1 MRVRRIRIKHY
12 LIISFLLILFF
23 TLIFFIS
30 YTKVTSKKSIIY
42 ADMIYQ
48 KKIYNDLQ
56 SLINEVALTNDFNNI
71 IELYQNKNGEILYV
85 DYNVNEL
92 YKLLSEVLANLKNN
106 LQNNHDSLYVK
117 VPFFI
122 ASDNFFISNFGPHI
136 MVKMNYVNSLIS
148 NIHTKITN
156 YGINNALLE
165 AYISISIEGLI
176 ITPVRKEVKKYTYD
190 FLVASK
196 VINGRVPSF
205 YGSDILNN
213 SSLFD
218 VPIN

>member
-1 MRVRRIRIKHY
+1 MKLRRIRKKHY

-23 TLIFFIS
+23 TLIFFVS
-30 YTKVTSKKSIIY
+30 YTKVTSKKSITY

-56 SLINEVALTNDFNNI
+56 QLVNDVALTNDFNNI

-85 DYNVNEL
+85 DYNVNAL
-92 YKLLSEVLANLKNN
+92 YKLLNEVLANLKSN
-106 LQNNHDSLYVK
+106 LQNNQDSLYVK

-136 MVKMNYVNSLIS
+136 MVKMNFVNSLIS

-176 ITPVRKEVKKYTYD
+176 ITPVRKETKKYNYD

-205 YGSDILNN
+205 YGQDILNN